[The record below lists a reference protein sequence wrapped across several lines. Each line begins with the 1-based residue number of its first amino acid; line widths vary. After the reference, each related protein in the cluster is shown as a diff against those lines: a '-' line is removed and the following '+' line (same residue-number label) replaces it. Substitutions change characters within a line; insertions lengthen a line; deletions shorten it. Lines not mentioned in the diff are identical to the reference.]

1 MIKIFIKNSNEK
13 IELTEQE
20 LKQLLD
26 EAYNEGYSAGKASN
40 YYFVYPPYH
49 DYPYYITT
57 PFTVTVGDIN
67 LADSQS
73 ADYTTYTAYN
83 NFE

>member
-26 EAYNEGYSAGKASN
+26 EFYNEGYSAGIASKQ
-40 YYFVYPPYH
+40 YIAYS
-49 DYPYYITT
+49 PYYDYHNTPYINT
-57 PFTVTVGDIN
+57 PFTVTAEDIN

-73 ADYTTYTAYN
+73 DVYAVYN